1 MPFCSCLVVQAQVV
15 MLLLFLLNPVC
26 LLWFSSFIFSWA
38 CQMLSFELPFGPY
51 MIRTCKCLYHTW
63 EACLCTPLA
72 LHGMIWVGAASQGE
86 VHSRG
91 SDLHECFVT
100 HLMSPIVNKGEKLYD
115 SSSFAYSVLR
125 GAFSKGEKFLGWVVW
140 DLKFLLVTGGAEC
153 ALIWL
158 SVAYCE
164 GKLLGYGVRV
174 VSVLSEHFA
183 SSGFWAF
190 VCSCTGCVEPLPLS
204 GGTGV
209 LLLHDCVE
217 PCLCLWGVMLSLISC
232 VELFPLS

>member
-26 LLWFSSFIFSWA
+26 LLWFSSFIFFWA
-38 CQMLSFELPFGPY
+38 CQMLSFVLPFAPY

-115 SSSFAYSVLR
+115 SSSFAFSVLR

-164 GKLLGYGVRV
+164 GMHFGLSGFVNLSFCLLLYR
-174 VSVLSEHFA
+174 LCRAFA
-183 SSGFWAF
+183 SFWRNRCFASAWL
-190 VCSCTGCVEPLPLS
+190 CWALPLS
-204 GGTGV
+204 LRG
-209 LLLHDCVE
+209 HA
-217 PCLCLWGVMLSLISC
+217 
-232 VELFPLS
+232 